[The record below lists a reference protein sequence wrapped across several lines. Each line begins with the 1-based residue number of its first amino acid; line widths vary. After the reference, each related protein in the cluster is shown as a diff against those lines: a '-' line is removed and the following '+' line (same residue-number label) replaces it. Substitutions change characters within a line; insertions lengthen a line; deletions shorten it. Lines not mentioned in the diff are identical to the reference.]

1 MSTQSLNRE
10 IEIADTPDGT
20 KCRIWVH
27 TTELAELRCY
37 GSTTAQLRQLLYD
50 SCNQEDQNETFNAA
64 LEHITGW
71 TTEALEQHPTGWRRY
86 ALRWPT

>member
-1 MSTQSLNRE
+1 MNRE

-27 TTELAELRCY
+27 TKELAELRRY
-37 GSTTAQLRQLLYD
+37 GSTTIQLRQLVYD
-50 SCNQEDQNETFNAA
+50 SHRYQENHNETLNAA
-64 LEHITGW
+64 LERITGW
-71 TTEALEQHPTGWRRY
+71 ASETLEQHPNGWRRY

>member
-1 MSTQSLNRE
+1 MNRE

-27 TTELAELRCY
+27 GNELAELRRC
-37 GSTTAQLRQLLYD
+37 GATTVQLRQLLRD
-50 SCNQEDQNETFNAA
+50 NHHEDRNEALNAA
-64 LEHITGW
+64 LEHISGW
-71 TTEALEQHPTGWRRY
+71 TSEALEQHPTGWRRY